1 MRDTDTDARTC
12 LEADEPYEC
21 LSSVPGRMAGWSHR
35 SMSARASAV
44 AACARVNSSRTASLS
59 LPRQPPDR
67 YDPWPW
73 SIAFNMHCISTR
85 DAQRQAAGQ
94 GAYEMQPALAMS
106 RGHVVPTVLSFQLL
120 PELARMFGVL
130 FLQRFALQRSRL
142 GRTKTAAMRCPQS
155 ILEHKQRSNITSVA
169 SRLKKR

>member
-1 MRDTDTDARTC
+1 MRVRVLKPTN
-12 LEADEPYEC
+12 L
-21 LSSVPGRMAGWSHR
+21 
-35 SMSARASAV
+35 MSACRQCPAEWQGG
-44 AACARVNSSRTASLS
+44 RTAQCPLAPPQSQLALALTQAAQLRS
-59 LPRQPPDR
+59 HCHAPPDR

-73 SIAFNMHCISTR
+73 SIACNMHCISTR

-169 SRLKKR
+169 SHLK